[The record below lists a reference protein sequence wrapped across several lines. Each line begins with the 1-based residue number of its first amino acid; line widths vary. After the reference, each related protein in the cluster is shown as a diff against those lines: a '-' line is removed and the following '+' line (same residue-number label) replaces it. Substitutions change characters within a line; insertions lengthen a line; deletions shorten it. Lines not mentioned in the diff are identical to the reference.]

1 MVDSESILPLYYQ
14 IVEDIRDR
22 ITRGKWKSG
31 DLIPSETQLCQQ
43 CGVSRGTVRQAVS
56 QLVHEGLLHKKQG
69 KGTFVAKPKI
79 NQAVNQF
86 YSFAEDMISRG
97 LEPSIKIIRKIS
109 AVAHEGTRHILGLE
123 KGKRVYVIRRL
134 CLASGD
140 PVMLETSHL
149 VEEMFPGI
157 NNEKFVSPSASLY
170 DHLIDRY
177 GLVITKAKESFEA
190 TRIGEYE
197 ARFLSIQVGSPALLV
212 RRVCFSYDQAFE
224 FRISVVRGDRCI
236 YSIELPKKSATI
248 PNAKIGARIAEPL
261 S

>member
-14 IVEDIRDR
+14 IVEEIRDR
-22 ITRGKWKSG
+22 IARGEWKSG

-43 CGVSRGTVRQAVS
+43 CRVSRGTVRQAVS

-69 KGTFVAKPKI
+69 KGTFVAKAKI
-79 NQAVNQF
+79 NQTVNQF
-86 YSFAEDMISRG
+86 YSFVEDMISRD

-109 AVAHEGTRHILGLE
+109 AVAHEGTRHILRLE

-157 NNEKFVSPSASLY
+157 NNENFVSPPASLY
-170 DHLIDRY
+170 DYLIDRY
-177 GLVITKAKESFEA
+177 GLVVTRARESFEA
-190 TRIGEYE
+190 TRIGKYE
-197 ARFLSIQVGSPALLV
+197 ARLLSVRVGSPALLV
-212 RRVCFSYDQAFE
+212 KRICFSYDRAFE
-224 FRISVVRGDRCI
+224 FRISVIRGDRCI
-236 YSIELPKKSATI
+236 YSIELPKKDDTI
-248 PNAKIGARIAEPL
+248 SNAKIGAGITEPL